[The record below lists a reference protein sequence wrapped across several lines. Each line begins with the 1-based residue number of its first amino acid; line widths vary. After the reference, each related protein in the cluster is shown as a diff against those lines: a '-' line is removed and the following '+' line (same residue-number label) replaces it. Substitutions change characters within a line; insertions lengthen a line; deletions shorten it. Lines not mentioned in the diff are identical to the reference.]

1 MDLLQTFTK
10 AEIKE
15 QCRLQRIES
24 ENRRNATAVNRK
36 AWQEQKRRSQ
46 QRRMKHSQ
54 NVRNEI
60 IDMHNLDYSKHMEL
74 G

>member
-15 QCRLQRIES
+15 QRRLQRIES
-24 ENRRNATAVNRK
+24 ENRRKATSVNRK
-36 AWQEQKRRSQ
+36 AWQEQKQRSQ
-46 QRRMKHSQ
+46 QRRIKHSQ

-60 IDMHNLDYSKHMEL
+60 IDMHNLDYSKHMNI